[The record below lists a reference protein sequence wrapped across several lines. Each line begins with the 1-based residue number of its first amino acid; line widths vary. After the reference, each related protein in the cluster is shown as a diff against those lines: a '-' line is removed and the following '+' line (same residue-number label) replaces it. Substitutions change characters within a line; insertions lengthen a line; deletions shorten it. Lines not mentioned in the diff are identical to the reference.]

1 MSQLRLRKFF
11 TVVILATRWNG
22 EITRQ
27 RFTRTGRLGHHL
39 SLLLPLFIGASN
51 LRCGPPGLC
60 HPEHQG
66 KTFTV
71 TILKRAS
78 LFECPLPDPEPL
90 VGQSFTI
97 RIEGTGSN
105 GRDCE
110 CGTGPIV
117 SSPAA
122 VNWSNA
128 RARSCVGNTYDA
140 AIDVT
145 LGECT
150 TTASLAIFGDVTAS
164 SDPNDGGAELYYGEN
179 TCLCGGGFKVAI
191 REVSNTAPQ

>member
-1 MSQLRLRKFF
+1 MMSNLKLRNLFA
-11 TVVILATRWNG
+11 LALMATRWGG
-22 EITRQ
+22 ETTPGRVL
-27 RFTRTGRLGHHL
+27 RTSRMGHRLG
-39 SLLLPLFIGASN
+39 LLLPVFVGTSN

-71 TILKRAS
+71 TILERVA
-78 LFECPLPDPEPL
+78 LFECPLPDPDTL
-90 VGQSFTI
+90 IGQSFSI

-105 GRDCE
+105 GRDCD

-117 SSPAA
+117 RSPDV

-128 RARSCVGNTYDA
+128 RARSCVGNIYDA

-145 LGECT
+145 LGDCT
-150 TTASLAIFGDVTAS
+150 TSASLALFADGASS
-164 SDPNDGGAELYYGEN
+164 SDPNQMGGELYYGEN
-179 TCLCGGGFKVAI
+179 TCLCGGGFKVALS
-191 REVSNTAPQ
+191 ETTPQ